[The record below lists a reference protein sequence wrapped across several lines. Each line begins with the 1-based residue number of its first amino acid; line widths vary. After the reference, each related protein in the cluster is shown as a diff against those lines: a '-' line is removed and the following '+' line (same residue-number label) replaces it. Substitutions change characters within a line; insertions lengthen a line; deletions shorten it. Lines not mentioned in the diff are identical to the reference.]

1 MSAATAV
8 LDGKTSS
15 NELPEHVDASS
26 TSIVGAPFE
35 SDTNADI
42 LLRSSDDFEFRV
54 QKNILSLASPVFNDM
69 FSLPQPPPVVAPTS
83 STALES
89 PLPITSLPIIHLSET
104 GPVIDILLRY
114 CYPVKD
120 AHDMDDFGTVVA
132 VRTAA
137 EKYDMSFI
145 MTRLDDY
152 LKLYRANDPRYTM
165 MYYQSAF
172 EHQDKG
178 QTRQYLWNCLK
189 FPLTSLLTDWQK
201 TYSANPIPCIIKY
214 HQTVSTRV
222 GDYITKFF
230 ITGSSVAFRTC
241 NNCMPPDHA
250 GTRQPVW
257 WTRNIGS
264 TVNNVYKE
272 GPISRRLL
280 PNLHQR
286 TTIVCTSCEIHMLEN
301 WSMLDQQIYACIE
314 KEAKKVCI
322 NFTLRSFE
330 SLTDPKLM

>member
-8 LDGKTSS
+8 LDKKTSNS
-15 NELPEHVDASS
+15 ELPEHVDASS
-26 TSIVGAPFE
+26 TFIVGAPFE

-69 FSLPQPPPVVAPTS
+69 FSLPQPSPVVAPTS

-89 PLPITSLPIIHLSET
+89 PLPIIHLSET

-145 MTRLDDY
+145 TTRLDDY

-189 FPLTSLLTDWQK
+189 FPLTLLLTEWQK
-201 TYSANPIPCIIKY
+201 TYSANPILCIIKY

-222 GDYITKFF
+222 GDYIAKFSMK
-230 ITGSSVAFRTC
+230 GSSVDLPTC
-241 NNCMPPDHA
+241 NACMVA
-250 GTRQPVW
+250 GSRQPEW

-280 PNLHQR
+280 PNLQQR
-286 TTIVCTSCEIHMLEN
+286 TTMLCTLCYIHMLEN
-301 WSMLDQQIYACIE
+301 WSMLDEQIYACIE

-322 NFTLRSFE
+322 NFTLKTSFE
-330 SLTDPKLM
+330 SLTDPKLIMM

>member
-8 LDGKTSS
+8 LDKETSNS
-15 NELPEHVDASS
+15 ELPEHVDASS
-26 TSIVGAPFE
+26 TFIVGAPFE

-69 FSLPQPPPVVAPTS
+69 FSLPQPPPVVAPIS

-89 PLPITSLPIIHLSET
+89 PLPITPLPIIHLSET

-145 MTRLDDY
+145 MARLDDY
-152 LKLYRANDPRYTM
+152 LELYRANDPRYTM

-178 QTRQYLWNCLK
+178 QMRKYLWNCLK
-189 FPLTSLLTDWQK
+189 FPLTLLLTDWHK
-201 TYSANPIPCIIKY
+201 TYSASSIPCIIKH
-214 HQTVSTRV
+214 HQTVSIRV

-230 ITGSSVAFRTC
+230 ISGSSVAFQSC
-241 NNCMPPDHA
+241 NTCMPLVA

-272 GPISRRLL
+272 GPISRHLL
-280 PNLHQR
+280 PNLQQR
-286 TTIVCTSCEIHMLEN
+286 TTMLCTSCKIPMLEN
-301 WSMLDQQIYACIE
+301 WSMLDEQLYACIE

-322 NFTLRSFE
+322 NFTLRTFE